1 MHIEL
6 FIREWCPWC
15 VEARA
20 ILDQRGYSYTV
31 RDLENDPANVA
42 EMIRISGQRKVPTL
56 TVGSL
61 VLADFGPE
69 ELLAFLKKYGLQ
81 PDSKTL

>member
-1 MHIEL
+1 MQIEL
-6 FIREWCPWC
+6 FIRQWCPWC

-20 ILDQRGYSYTV
+20 ILDQLGYSYTV

-42 EMIRISGQRKVPTL
+42 EMIRISRQSKVPTL

-69 ELLAFLKKYGLQ
+69 ELLAFLKKHGLK